1 MAGPAEHPQW
11 RFSPPDLARPVED
24 RSVISMSRFNSLT
37 SSESAATSTVRRWL
51 VTCPRGVEGLL
62 AAELAQ
68 LGSTELRE
76 RVSGVEASGDLE
88 FGYRTCLWSRLANR
102 VVLHL
107 AEAPVEDADELYQA
121 AHAVGWEQLFT
132 VETSFTVDFTGTSGG
147 IRHTRFGAQRLKDAI
162 ADRFRAACG
171 QRPPVDREAPAI
183 RVDARLHRGRL
194 AIGLDFA
201 GASLHR
207 RGYRSR
213 QLAAPLKE
221 NLAAALLLRAGW
233 PEIAARGGELLDP
246 LCGSGTLVIEAA
258 WMAGDVAPGLLRE
271 RFGFH
276 AWRGHDAALWAA
288 LRAEAEQRRAAG
300 LVKVPRLRGRDRDSA
315 AIAISRTNAAAA
327 GLGEQIEFICSGL
340 GDLGRPG
347 RHGLVIANPPYGERL
362 GEIEE
367 LRSTYG
373 ALGAAIKRECPG
385 WRAAIFTGNAELG
398 HELGLKAERRYR
410 LYNGALVGE
419 LLICAVHT
427 AEQAAVAQA
436 QHEARATAHRAGVA
450 MLENRLA
457 KNLRRLAAW
466 RKREDVQCYRLY
478 DADLPEYAVA
488 IDCYG
493 EAVHVQ
499 EYAPPDSVP
508 AATARRR
515 LREVLDAVAAVIQPD
530 PELVFTK
537 VRERQS
543 GTRQYQPQTAPPPG
557 GLAQVSEGPARFEVN
572 LGAYLDTGLFLD
584 HRPVRRLLA
593 ALAPNKRVL
602 NLFCYTA
609 TATVQAA
616 LGGAAESLSIDL
628 SNTYLDWARRNFALN
643 GIDAGRHR
651 LQRADCLEWLASAVV
666 RGPAFDLVLLDPPTF
681 SNSKRMDDT
690 LDIQRDHPGLIDSC
704 MALLAL
710 DGTLVF
716 STNFRRFRLAAEIAE
731 RYRVEDVS
739 ARTLDPDFQR
749 DARIHRCWV
758 LRHRSAT

>member
-1 MAGPAEHPQW
+1 
-11 RFSPPDLARPVED
+11 
-24 RSVISMSRFNSLT
+24 MSQFNSVT
-37 SSESAATSTVRRWL
+37 SSDAATDSAPWRWL
-51 VTCPRGVEGLL
+51 ITCPRGVEGLL
-62 AAELAQ
+62 ATELGA
-68 LGSTELRE
+68 LGGAELRE
-76 RVSGVEASGDLE
+76 RVSGVEAGGDLE

-102 VVLHL
+102 VVLQL
-107 AEAPVEDADELYQA
+107 ADAPVEDADDLYRA
-121 AHAVGWEQLFT
+121 AHAIGWEQLFT
-132 VETSFTVDFTGTSGG
+132 IDTSFTVDFTGTWGG
-147 IRHTRFGAQRLKDAI
+147 IRHSKFGAQRLKDAI

-171 QRPPVDREAPAI
+171 QRPPVDREAAAI

-276 AWRGHDAALWAA
+276 AWRGHDAGLWAA
-288 LRAEAEQRRAAG
+288 LCAEAAQRRAVG
-300 LVKVPRLRGRDRDSA
+300 LARLPRLRGRDRDPA
-315 AIAISRTNAAAA
+315 AITVSRANAAAA
-327 GLGEQIEFICSGL
+327 GLGDRIAFECSGL
-340 GDLGRPG
+340 EDLGQPG
-347 RHGLVIANPPYGERL
+347 PQGLVIANPPYGERL

-367 LRSTYG
+367 LRDTYR

-385 WRAAIFTGNAELG
+385 WRAAILTANAELG

-410 LYNGALVGE
+410 LYNGALASD

-427 AEQAAVAQA
+427 PEQAAAA
-436 QHEARATAHRAGVA
+436 RAHHEERATAHRAGVA

-457 KNLRRLAAW
+457 KNQRRLASW
-466 RKREDVQCYRLY
+466 RKREGVQCYRLY

-493 EAVHVQ
+493 ETVHVQ

-515 LREVLDAVAAVIQPD
+515 LREVLEAIAAVVQPD
-530 PELVFTK
+530 AGLVFTK

-543 GTRQYQPQTAPPPG
+543 GARQYQPQATPQSG
-557 GLAQVSEGPARFEVN
+557 GLVQVSEGAARFEVN

-593 ALAPNKRVL
+593 ALAPGKRLL

-616 LGGAAESLSIDL
+616 LGGAAESLSIDM
-628 SNTYLDWARRNFALN
+628 SNTYLDWARRNLALN
-643 GIDAGRHR
+643 GIDPARHR
-651 LQRADCLEWLASAVV
+651 LLRADCLEWLERAAES
-666 RGPAFDLVLLDPPTF
+666 GPAFDLILLDPPTF

-690 LDIQRDHPGLIDSC
+690 LDIQRDHAGLIASC
-704 MALLAL
+704 MALLAPG
-710 DGTLVF
+710 GTLVF

-731 RYRVEDVS
+731 RHRVEDVS

-749 DARIHRCWV
+749 DARIHRCW
-758 LRHRSAT
+758 LIRHRSAT

>member
-1 MAGPAEHPQW
+1 MSQFNSVSSSNAA
-11 RFSPPDLARPVED
+11 ARP
-24 RSVISMSRFNSLT
+24 
-37 SSESAATSTVRRWL
+37 APGHWL

-62 AAELAQ
+62 AAELQ
-68 LGSTELRE
+68 PLGGAALRE
-76 RVSGVEASGDLE
+76 RVAGVEADGDLE

-102 VVLHL
+102 VLWQLV
-107 AEAPVEDADELYQA
+107 EAPVADADDLYQV
-121 AHAVGWEQLFT
+121 AHSIGWEQLFAVDT
-132 VETSFTVDFTGTSGG
+132 GFTVDFTGTSGG
-147 IRHTRFGAQRLKDAI
+147 IRHTRFGAQRVKDAI

-194 AIGLDFA
+194 VIGLDFA
-201 GASLHR
+201 GTSLHR

-221 NLAAALLLRAGW
+221 NLAAALLRRAGW

-258 WMAGDVAPGLLRE
+258 LIAADAAPGLLRE

-276 AWRGHDAALWAA
+276 AWRGHDAGLWAA

-300 LVKVPRLRGRDRDSA
+300 LARLPRLRGRDRDPA
-315 AIAISRTNAAAA
+315 AIAISRANAAAA
-327 GLGEQIEFICSGL
+327 GLGEQIEFTCSGL
-340 GDLGRPG
+340 EDFGRPG
-347 RHGLVIANPPYGERL
+347 PRGLVIANPPYGERL
-362 GEIEE
+362 GEIDE
-367 LRSTYG
+367 LRGTYR

-385 WRAAIFTGNAELG
+385 WRAAIFTANAELG

-410 LYNGALVGE
+410 LYNGALAGE
-419 LLICAVHT
+419 LLVCAVHT
-427 AEQAAVAQA
+427 AEQAAAA
-436 QHEARATAHRAGVA
+436 RAHHEARATEHRAGVA
-450 MLENRLA
+450 MLENRLI
-457 KNLRRLAAW
+457 KNQRRLAPW
-466 RKREDVQCYRLY
+466 RQREGVQCYRLY

-493 EAVHVQ
+493 AAVHLQ
-499 EYAPPDSVP
+499 EYAPPASVP

-515 LREVLDAVAAVIQPD
+515 LREVLEAVAAVVQPD
-530 PELVFTK
+530 PDLVFTK

-543 GTRQYQPQTAPPPG
+543 GTRQYQPSVAPQAG
-557 GLAQVSEGPARFEVN
+557 GLLVVSEGRARFEVN

-593 ALAPNKRVL
+593 ALAPGKRLL

-643 GIDAGRHR
+643 GIDPAHHR
-651 LQRADCLEWLASAVV
+651 LLRADCLEWLARAAQG
-666 RGPAFDLVLLDPPTF
+666 GPAFDLILLDPPTF
-681 SNSKRMDDT
+681 SNSKRMGDT
-690 LDIQRDHPGLIDSC
+690 LDIQRDHAGLIASC
-704 MALLAL
+704 MALLAPG
-710 DGTLVF
+710 GTLVF
-716 STNFRRFRLAAEIAE
+716 STNFRRFRLSAEIAE

-739 ARTLDPDFQR
+739 ARTLDPDFRR
-749 DARIHRCWV
+749 DARIHRCW
-758 LRHRSAT
+758 LIRARSES

>member
-1 MAGPAEHPQW
+1 MSQFNSITSSNLGAGPTPG
-11 RFSPPDLARPVED
+11 
-24 RSVISMSRFNSLT
+24 
-37 SSESAATSTVRRWL
+37 RWL
-51 VTCPRGVEGLL
+51 ATCPRGVEGLL
-62 AAELAQ
+62 AAELEQ
-68 LGSTELRE
+68 LGGVALRE
-76 RVSGVEASGDLE
+76 RVAGVEASGDLE
-88 FGYRTCLWSRLANR
+88 FGYRSCLWSRLANR
-102 VVLHL
+102 VVLQL
-107 AEAPVEDADELYQA
+107 ADAPVEDADDLYRA
-121 AHAVGWEQLFT
+121 AHDVGWEQLFR
-132 VETSFTVDFTGTSGG
+132 VDTSFTVDFTGTWGG
-147 IRHTRFGAQRLKDAI
+147 IRHSKYGAQRLKDAI

-171 QRPPVDREAPAI
+171 QRPPVDREAAAI

-213 QLAAPLKE
+213 QLTAPLKE

-233 PEIAARGGELLDP
+233 PEIAAGSGELLDP

-258 WMAGDVAPGLLRE
+258 LMAADAAPGLLRE

-276 AWRGHDAALWAA
+276 AWRGHDAGLWAA

-300 LVKVPRLRGRDRDSA
+300 LARLPRLRGRDRDPA
-315 AIAISRTNAAAA
+315 AIAVSRTNAAAA
-327 GLGEQIEFICSGL
+327 GLGESLEFTCSGL
-340 GDLGRPG
+340 EDLGRPG
-347 RHGLVIANPPYGERL
+347 PHGLVIANPPYGERL

-367 LRSTYG
+367 LRGTYR

-385 WRAAIFTGNAELG
+385 WRAAIFTANAELG

-410 LYNGALVGE
+410 FFNGALPGE
-419 LLICAVHT
+419 LLVCAVHT
-427 AEQAAVAQA
+427 AEQAAAA
-436 QHEARATAHRAGVA
+436 RERHEARAVEHRAGIA
-450 MLENRLA
+450 MLANRLT
-457 KNLRRLAAW
+457 KNRRRLAAW
-466 RKREDVQCYRLY
+466 CKREGVQCYRLY

-515 LREVLDAVAAVIQPD
+515 LREVLEAVAAVVQPD
-530 PELVFTK
+530 ADLVFTK

-543 GTRQYQPQTAPPPG
+543 GLRQYQPQAAPEAG
-557 GLAQVSEGPARFEVN
+557 GLLQVNEGRARFEVN
-572 LGAYLDTGLFLD
+572 LSAYLDTGLFLD

-593 ALAPNKRVL
+593 ALAPGKRLL

-616 LGGAAESLSIDL
+616 LGGATESLSIDL

-643 GIDAGRHR
+643 GIDPGRHR
-651 LQRADCLEWLASAVV
+651 LLRADCLEWLARATAG
-666 RGPAFDLVLLDPPTF
+666 GPAFDLILLDPPTF

-690 LDIQRDHPGLIDSC
+690 LDIQRDHAGLIASC
-704 MALLAL
+704 MASLAP
-710 DGTLVF
+710 GGILVF
-716 STNFRRFRLAAEIAE
+716 STNFRRFRLATEVAE
-731 RYRVEDVS
+731 RYLVEDVS
-739 ARTLDPDFQR
+739 ARTLDLDFKR
-749 DARIHRCWV
+749 DARIHRCW
-758 LRHRSAT
+758 LIRQGSEA